1 MKRSNSES
9 APRLSTSFFNA
20 ETGYSGAWANAT
32 MKGFYFASAT
42 DPYQELQLRYV
53 GDGIGALLEECAEE
67 VGGLDEWGEPRP
79 IDERSLLTKE
89 MQRRQQYSMPKGS
102 ASFALL

>member
-1 MKRSNSES
+1 
-9 APRLSTSFFNA
+9 
-20 ETGYSGAWANAT
+20 

-53 GDGIGALLEECAEE
+53 GDGMGALLEEYAEE

-89 MQRRQQYSMPKGS
+89 MQRRQRYSMPKGS